1 MCVGQDVGIVHPL
14 LLGHGLV
21 LLGDEE
27 QLALDQG
34 CGLDPMLQLYLF

>member
-1 MCVGQDVGIVHPL
+1 MCAGQDVGVVNPL

-34 CGLDPMLQLYLF
+34 SGLDAMLQLYLF